1 MTDVVRACRR
11 TWKQLGVP
19 HDAIDEM
26 AAELEAD
33 LAEAADAG
41 LAADVYIGGAPRDV
55 AVAWARERGLV
66 RPRLRLVLT
75 GAAAVVGAVPGATF
89 GLFAAY
95 GLSSPA
101 IGQMFGDEVQVA
113 PGSYEMFY
121 EPPGWLILALYALGA
136 AFAYAG
142 GLAAVSAA
150 LAWRHD
156 PAAGRTVRTLAGWL
170 PLVVLGAIA
179 ATIAF
184 SWSLGHSTEAYI
196 VVADVAVAACSLAAG
211 VAIARAFVVREARG
225 RGTHGEG
232 ALRPEAGTLS

>member
-19 HDAIDEM
+19 HDAIEEM
-26 AAELEAD
+26 AADLEAD
-33 LAEAADAG
+33 LSDAAAEDVTPEEYLAG
-41 LAADVYIGGAPRDV
+41 DPRELAA
-55 AVAWARERGLV
+55 AWARERGLV
-66 RPRLRLVLT
+66 TPRLRAGLT
-75 GAAAVVGAVPGATF
+75 SVAAVVGAVPGAAF

-101 IGQMFGDEVQVA
+101 LGEMFGRPVRVGVEA
-113 PGSYEMFY
+113 YEMY
-121 EPPGWLILALYALGA
+121 LEPPAWLLLGLYAVGA
-136 AFAYAG
+136 GFAYAG
-142 GLAAVSAA
+142 ALAAVGAA

-156 PAAGRTVRTLAGWL
+156 PAAGRTVRTLAAWL
-170 PLVVLGAIA
+170 PLVVFGAIA

-184 SWSLGHSTEAYI
+184 SWLLGHSTEGHI

-211 VAIARAFVVREARG
+211 VAIARAVVVREARG

-232 ALRPEAGTLS
+232 ALRPEAGTLP